1 MLRSMALYQYIIVL
15 CVCWSTVVMA
25 DSSRLILP
33 ILVSD
38 AHTAHISLGEQL
50 RFIEDPDN
58 TLNIDDLIQHP
69 QVKNWH
75 ISRQTVPNFGFNDA
89 PHWFYVQLSN
99 PANQPVSRL
108 LELSYPLVDHLDFYL
123 VHQQQILKT
132 YKMGDAQPLSARP
145 IDHRHFLIPLDIPAQ
160 QQVEV
165 YIRVQTEGSL
175 QLPLDLW
182 TLKGFFHHDQWS
194 FFLQLIVLG
203 IMAGLGVYNF
213 FLLIA
218 TRHISYLWYVL
229 TIGSISLLILSLYG
243 ISAEFMWPNLPILN
257 NYSLINAISL
267 SLTFSA
273 LFAYSFLK
281 LGRQSWL
288 IRSICFIF
296 MAAGLILFMAGF
308 VLPYSQVILVATM
321 LTVVEAFA
329 AILLGAYLWS
339 KGDQLAKFYTIA
351 WSSFMLGAVAL
362 VLSKWGLLPSN
373 RFTDN
378 ILQVGYVSEGFL
390 LSFALAYRMNV
401 ERKQRDQ
408 ARQDILRMQR
418 EANQALEIRV
428 QERTAELE
436 QANQALRELNAK
448 DGLTGVFNRVYFEE
462 KFHLEWQRGSR
473 FTTPLCLLM
482 IDADHFKSIN
492 DRHGHLC
499 GDACLRHLA
508 KLCTDSVS
516 RAGDFVARYGGEEFI
531 MLLSSTSLVGA
542 CLIAERV
549 RRTIA
554 DTPFEWQG
562 QQLSLTVSVGV
573 ACCIPDIQQNAK
585 LLIGQADQACYAAK
599 SSGRNAV
606 YVYQENEQKCI
617 ALDPLLKNR
626 SSSTTSDRHR
636 NHTPTL
642 F

>member
-1 MLRSMALYQYIIVL
+1 VLQQIALYKYLIFL
-15 CVCWSTVVMA
+15 CLCMSSVVMA
-25 DSSRLILP
+25 ETSRTIIPVLI
-33 ILVSD
+33 SD
-38 AHTAHISLGEQL
+38 ANSEHIELGNQL
-50 RFIEDPDN
+50 RFIEDPDSQL
-58 TLNIDDLIQHP
+58 TIDDIMTHQSP
-69 QVKNWH
+69 RYWQM
-75 ISRQTVPNFGFNDA
+75 SRQTVPNFGFTEST
-89 PHWFYVQLSN
+89 HWFYVQLSN
-99 PANQPVSRL
+99 PSTQSVSRL

-145 IDHRHFLIPLDIPAQ
+145 IDHRHFLVPLDIPAK
-160 QQVEV
+160 QQVDV

-218 TRHISYLWYVL
+218 TRHMSYLWYVL

-243 ISAEFMWPNLPILN
+243 ISAEFIWPNLPILN

-273 LFAYSFLK
+273 LFAYNFLK
-281 LGRQSWL
+281 LGRQSWWV
-288 IRSICFIF
+288 RTICFSF
-296 MAAGLILFMAGF
+296 VAAGIVLFILGF
-308 VLPYSQVILVATM
+308 LLPYSQVILISTL

-329 AILLGAYLWS
+329 AILLGSYLWS

-362 VLSKWGLLPSN
+362 VLSKWGVLPSN

-418 EANQALEIRV
+418 EANHALELRV
-428 QERTAELE
+428 QERTIELE

-448 DGLTGVFNRVYFEE
+448 DGLTGVFNRLYFEE
-462 KFHLEWQRGSR
+462 TFDLEWQRGSR
-473 FTTPLCLLM
+473 FTTPLCLMM

-492 DRHGHLC
+492 DQYGHLC

-508 KLCTDSVS
+508 KCCHESVS
-516 RAGDFVARYGGEEFI
+516 RAGDFVARYGGEEFV

-562 QQLSLTVSVGV
+562 HTLSLTVSIGV
-573 ACCIPDIQQNAK
+573 ACCIPEIKQNAK
-585 LLIGQADQACYAAK
+585 RLVGHADQACYAAK
-599 SSGRNAV
+599 ASGRNAV
-606 YVYQENEQKCI
+606 YVYQDTDQTCI
-617 ALDPLLKNR
+617 ALDPLLKNKP
-626 SSSTTSDRHR
+626 TTLSAHRHR
-636 NHTPTL
+636 TNTPTL
-642 F
+642 L